1 MKMFAA
7 SKDFQRGVASFEP
20 GKGSDCLV
28 CPHLTQADLVF
39 DYALWIYHA
48 LSIFHAG
55 VFYISFAAQ
64 QPFAPICSL
73 FWISRLLYL
82 SSTLLIVAM
91 ASRLSVIEQH
101 VLASDACLKPANQLF
116 RDGASVKKYVSLG
129 QLHYRRFLY
138 ILSIFPSLLGEVSSF
153 SVLRWTSLLRDSR
166 HDMCYAVRMFRLCNK
181 MGLASQRFHEKHDTE
196 RRLTWTL

>member
-28 CPHLTQADLVF
+28 CPHLAQADLVF

-48 LSIFHAG
+48 LSTFHAG
-55 VFYISFAAQ
+55 VCNTSFAAQ

-116 RDGASVKKYVSLG
+116 RDGASVQKKYVSLG
-129 QLHYRRFLY
+129 QLHGYRRFLY
-138 ILSIFPSLLGEVSSF
+138 ILSIFPSLFGEVSSF
-153 SVLRWTSLLRDSR
+153 SVLDEPSR
-166 HDMCYAVRMFRLCNK
+166 FK
-181 MGLASQRFHEKHDTE
+181 T
-196 RRLTWTL
+196 